1 MYSKQPSWTHGFN
14 AKIGLKNDPVWAEIF
29 EKNHYWLAVWF
40 GMPCQK
46 IFLWISRPRVVRF
59 SNRFLRWNREIKTVV
74 LSTIKVTNGV
84 KKFMKIF
91 QKSSKIAAKTQ
102 NCGKTRPDW
111 AKRIFIQVS
120 VTLNRVESV
129 EISHATANLFY
140 FVPQC
145 NYYSI
150 QLCMR
155 QQSYRTQL
163 RLSKL
168 QSCISFLCEYTFDL
182 KMEI

>member
-1 MYSKQPSWTHGFN
+1 MLHLWLLLYSKRPSWSHGFN
-14 AKIGLKNDPVWAEIF
+14 AKIGLKNEPPWAEIF

-111 AKRIFIQVS
+111 AKRIFIQES
-120 VTLNRVESV
+120 IIPSRVESGN
-129 EISHATANLFY
+129 ISHAPKPLLHSVIY
-140 FVPQC
+140 H
-145 NYYSI
+145 I
-150 QLCMR
+150 LI
-155 QQSYRTQL
+155 L
-163 RLSKL
+163 
-168 QSCISFLCEYTFDL
+168 
-182 KMEI
+182 

>member
-1 MYSKQPSWTHGFN
+1 MLHLWLLLYSKRPSWSHGFN
-14 AKIGLKNDPVWAEIF
+14 AKIGLKNEPPWAEIF
-29 EKNHYWLAVWF
+29 T
-40 GMPCQK
+40 K
-46 IFLWISRPRVVRF
+46 IFFNMACQTKPPANNGFSQISQPRVVRF

-145 NYYSI
+145 NLYKCVRVWSEFEA
-150 QLCMR
+150 C
-155 QQSYRTQL
+155 
-163 RLSKL
+163 KWKPD
-168 QSCISFLCEYTFDL
+168 E
-182 KMEI
+182 KVEK